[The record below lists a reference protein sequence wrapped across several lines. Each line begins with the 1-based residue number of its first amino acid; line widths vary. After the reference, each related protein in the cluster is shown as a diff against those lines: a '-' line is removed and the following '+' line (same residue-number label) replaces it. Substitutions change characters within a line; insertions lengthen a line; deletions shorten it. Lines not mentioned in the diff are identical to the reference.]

1 MESIKYVGGKGL
13 KLNLMYL
20 ECWNSPDV
28 LRREVE

>member
-20 ECWNSPDV
+20 ECWNIDHLPES
-28 LRREVE
+28 